1 MNPAYRAWW
10 RFLMDLRPMLRFFAE
25 RFPRLAPWAV
35 RIRAVLHW
43 LVGNP
48 IQTVAA
54 SAAGY
59 VWWLGLLPGSWFVGL
74 VLVVQALVSTY
85 CRVRFR
91 RGGWLIA
98 WREAWRIRRRWPADW
113 AMVAAKT
120 SRVQAEV
127 GTSKE
132 PIASAVLRPVA
143 DHPKLSW
150 LPRMEW
156 PVVSWWVGPPP
167 GRSLEALDELTV
179 ILAANI
185 SHVSDIEVDYERE
198 NDSHGRLI
206 MSFEDVLEK
215 PSSPPWQDTDDKI
228 LLGADNGP
236 GAGVTELVGDR
247 DPAYPPL
254 RVVDGE
260 AS

>member
-1 MNPAYRAWW
+1 MHPLYRVWW
-10 RFLMDLRPMLRFFAE
+10 RFLMDLRPMVRYFAE
-25 RFPRLAPWAV
+25 RFPRFAPWGV
-35 RIRAVLHW
+35 RFRVVLHW
-43 LVGNP
+43 LIGNP
-48 IQTVAA
+48 VQTAVGFV
-54 SAAGY
+54 AGY
-59 VWWLGLLPGSWFVGL
+59 AWSKDWLPGWWLLGLLV
-74 VLVVQALVSTY
+74 VVQVVISMY

-91 RGGWLIA
+91 HGDWLIA

-113 AMVAAKT
+113 AVVAAKT
-120 SRVQAEV
+120 ARVQAEV

-143 DHPKLSW
+143 DHPKLSC
-150 LPRMEW
+150 LPRLEW

-167 GRSLEALDELTV
+167 GRSLESLDELTV

-185 SHVSDIEVDYERE
+185 SHVSDVEVDYERE

-206 MSFEDVLEK
+206 VSFEDVLEHA
-215 PSSPPWQDTDDKI
+215 STPPWQQTDEVV
-228 LLGADNGP
+228 LLG
-236 GAGVTELVGDR
+236 GDDTLESIR
-247 DPAYPPL
+247 SDEEPTYPPL